1 MRRLKR
7 LVLILSALFLAT
19 LVYLVY
25 QLFLSPENTK
35 QIYYPLSESEKGLL
49 RSGDILLRKGYGYF
63 SEKIAGA
70 DTPPFQVSHCA
81 MLVNRKNTWQV
92 VHALS
97 SSVAPFDGVQYQLL
111 QQFLNES
118 QANSVMVFRYKA
130 SADTLQ
136 QIVRETCR
144 YAEEKRPFD
153 RSFDSKDTTTVYCTE
168 LFKLSFAKIVG
179 RDIFQTNSDQ
189 EGNSLFNFAV
199 FKDTSVF
206 DCVINHQ
213 LRVKN
218 K

>member
-7 LVLILSALFLAT
+7 LVLLFTALFLVA
-19 LVYLVY
+19 LGYFVY
-25 QLFLSPENTK
+25 QLFLNPENTK
-35 QIYYPLSESEKGLL
+35 QIYYPLSEAEKGLL

-81 MLVNRKNTWQV
+81 MLINRNNTWQV

-97 SSVAPFDGVQYQLL
+97 SSVSSIDGVQYQPL

-118 QANSVMVFRYKA
+118 QANSLLVCRLKT

-136 QIVRETCR
+136 RIIGETLR
-144 YAEEKRPFD
+144 YAEEQRAFD
-153 RSFDSKDTTTVYCTE
+153 HAFDSEDTTSVYCTE
-168 LFKLSFAKIVG
+168 LFNLSFTKILG
-179 RDIFQTNSDQ
+179 RDIFQTSTDS
-189 EGNSLFNFAV
+189 EGKSLFNFAA
-199 FKDTSVF
+199 FKDTSAF
-206 DCVINHQ
+206 ECILNHQ
-213 LRVKN
+213 LVLKN

>member
-1 MRRLKR
+1 MRVLKR
-7 LVLILSALFLAT
+7 LVVFVSALFLIFCG
-19 LVYLVY
+19 YFVY
-25 QLFLSPENTK
+25 QLFLNPENTK
-35 QIYYPLSESEKGLL
+35 QVYYPLNDTEKGLL

-97 SSVAPFDGVQYQLL
+97 SSVAPYDGVQYQPL

-118 QANSVMVFRYKA
+118 QTNSLLVFRYKTG
-130 SADTLQ
+130 ADTLQ

-153 RSFDSKDTTTVYCTE
+153 HAFDSNDTTAIYCTE

-179 RDIFQTNSDQ
+179 RDIFQTSSDR
-189 EGNSLFNFAV
+189 EGKSLFNFAV

-206 DCVINHQ
+206 DCVLNHQ
-213 LRVKN
+213 LLLKN